1 MKFLILYMVLQRST
15 RNQNPTS
22 LDESATSHPY
32 ITHTSINQNYET
44 TSEFTRSPRVDKA
57 MSTRSNIFSV
67 RGKTTRCRGHRPKS
81 IREVIP
87 LAQAAR
93 MNLCLTKPI
102 TRTISYHITC
112 QHKSHR
118 LCPTIT
124 FVNKSA
130 IFVSPSSFPTHR
142 ISAAAASRTA

>member
-1 MKFLILYMVLQRST
+1 MKFLILYTMFRRST

-22 LDESATSHPY
+22 LDESAMSHLY
-32 ITHTSINQNYET
+32 ITCMSVNQNYET
-44 TSEFTRSPRVDKA
+44 MSEFTRSLRVDKA
-57 MSTRSNIFSV
+57 MSTHSNILSV
-67 RGKTTRCRGHRPKS
+67 RGKTTWHRGHRPKS

-87 LAQAAR
+87 LVQATR

-102 TRTISYHITC
+102 TRTINYHFTC
-112 QHKSHR
+112 QHMSHH

-130 IFVSPSSFPTHR
+130 IFVSPSSFPTRR